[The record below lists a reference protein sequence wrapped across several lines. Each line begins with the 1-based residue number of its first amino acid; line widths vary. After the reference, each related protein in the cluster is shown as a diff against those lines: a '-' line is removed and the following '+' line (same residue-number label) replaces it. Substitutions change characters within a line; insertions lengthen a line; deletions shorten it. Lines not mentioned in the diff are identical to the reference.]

1 MDKKQ
6 WKILIIEDDQQI
18 ASLEK
23 DFLEMNGF
31 EVRIEVDGQKG
42 LKEAMT
48 EKYDLIIV
56 DIMLP
61 NVNGYDI
68 LMMVRDKLNIPFI
81 VVSARSDDLD
91 KIKGIELGADDYMTK
106 PFNPNEL
113 VARVKNQLSRYDRL
127 LNLTTKV
134 GEIEYNG
141 ILINEESRRVYV
153 NGEEVI
159 MTTTEFDILL
169 FFMKNPD
176 IVHSKQ
182 TVFERVWGED
192 EYGDIGTVPVY
203 VQKIR
208 KKIERDYT
216 KPKIIETVWGVGY
229 RFNRL

>member
-1 MDKKQ
+1 MD
-6 WKILIIEDDQQI
+6 KILIIEDDKQI
-18 ASLEK
+18 AALEK
-23 DFLEMNGF
+23 DFLEMSGF
-31 EVRIEVDGQKG
+31 EVTIETDGHKG

-48 EKYDLIIV
+48 EKYQLIII

-61 NVNGYDI
+61 SVNGYDI
-68 LMMVRDKLNIPFI
+68 LMMIRDKLNIPFI
-81 VVSARSDDLD
+81 VISARSDDID

-113 VARVKNQLSRYDRL
+113 VARVKNQLTRYKRL
-127 LNLTTKV
+127 LNMNKPQ

-141 ILINEESRRVYV
+141 VRINEDSRRVYV
-153 NGEEVI
+153 NEEEVI
-159 MTTTEFDILL
+159 MTTTEFDILA

-182 TVFERVWGED
+182 TIFERVWGED

-208 KKIERDYT
+208 KKIEADYT
-216 KPKIIETVWGVGY
+216 HPKIIETVWGVGY

>member
-1 MDKKQ
+1 MD
-6 WKILIIEDDQQI
+6 KILIIEDDVQI

-31 EVRIEVDGQKG
+31 EVKVENDGHKG

-48 EKYDLIIV
+48 KEYQLIII

-61 NVNGYDI
+61 SVNGYDI
-68 LMMVRDKLNIPFI
+68 LMMIRDKLNIPFI
-81 VVSARSDDLD
+81 VVSARSDDID
-91 KIKGIELGADDYMTK
+91 KIKGIELGADDYMAK

-113 VARVKNQLSRYDRL
+113 VARVKNQLRRYDRL
-127 LNLTTKV
+127 LNMNKQQ
-134 GEIEYNG
+134 GEIELNG
-141 ILINEESRRVYV
+141 VNINEESRRVYV
-153 NGEEVI
+153 NEKEII

-182 TVFERVWGED
+182 TIFERVWGED

-208 KKIERDYT
+208 KKIEKDYT
-216 KPKIIETVWGVGY
+216 HPKLIETVWGVGY

>member
-1 MDKKQ
+1 MN
-6 WKILIIEDDQQI
+6 KILIIEDDQQI
-18 ASLEK
+18 AALEK

-31 EVRIEVDGQKG
+31 EVNIETDGHKG

-48 EKYDLIIV
+48 GDYQLIII

-68 LMMVRDKLNIPFI
+68 LMMIRDKLNIPFI
-81 VVSARSDDLD
+81 VVSARSDDMD

-127 LNLTTKV
+127 LNMKSKQ

-141 ILINEESRRVYV
+141 VLINEESRRVYV
-153 NGEEVI
+153 NKEEVI

-182 TVFERVWGED
+182 TIFERVWGED

-208 KKIERDYT
+208 KKIEKDYT
-216 KPKIIETVWGVGY
+216 RPKIIETVWGVGY

>member
-1 MDKKQ
+1 MD
-6 WKILIIEDDQQI
+6 KILIIEDDVQI

-31 EVRIEVDGQKG
+31 EVKVENDGHKG

-48 EKYDLIIV
+48 KEYQLIII

-61 NVNGYDI
+61 SVNGYDI
-68 LMMVRDKLNIPFI
+68 LMMIRDKLNIPFI
-81 VVSARSDDLD
+81 VVSARSDDMD

-113 VARVKNQLSRYDRL
+113 VARVKNQLARYDRL
-127 LNLTTKV
+127 LNMNKQQ
-134 GEIEYNG
+134 GIIEFNG
-141 ILINEESRRVYV
+141 VNINEESRRVYV
-153 NGEEVI
+153 DEKEII

-182 TVFERVWGED
+182 TIFERVWGED

-208 KKIERDYT
+208 KKIEKDYT
-216 KPKIIETVWGVGY
+216 HPKVIETVWGVGY

>member
-1 MDKKQ
+1 MD
-6 WKILIIEDDQQI
+6 KILIIEDDMQI

-23 DFLEMNGF
+23 DFLEMNGYD
-31 EVRIEVDGQKG
+31 VTISVDGHKG

-48 EKYDLIIV
+48 KAYQLIII

-61 NVNGYDI
+61 SVNGYDI
-68 LMMVRDKLNIPFI
+68 LMMIRDKLNIPFI
-81 VVSARSDDLD
+81 VVSARSDDMD

-113 VARVKNQLSRYDRL
+113 VARVKNQLARYNRL
-127 LNLTTKV
+127 LNVNKII
-134 GEIEYNG
+134 GEIEFNG
-141 ILINEESRRVYV
+141 VLINEESRRVFV
-153 NGEEVI
+153 NSEEVI

-182 TVFERVWGED
+182 TIFERVWGED

-208 KKIERDYT
+208 KKIEKDYT
-216 KPKIIETVWGVGY
+216 HPKIIETVWGVGY
-229 RFNRL
+229 RFNRM

>member
-1 MDKKQ
+1 MDKL
-6 WKILIIEDDQQI
+6 LIIEDDKQI
-18 ASLEK
+18 AELEK
-23 DFLEMNGF
+23 DFLEMNGYTVHV
-31 EVRIEVDGQKG
+31 EHYGHKG

-48 EKYDLIIV
+48 EKYQLIII

-61 NVNGYDI
+61 SVNGFDI
-68 LMMVRDKLNIPFI
+68 LMMIRDKLNIPFI
-81 VVSARSDDLD
+81 VISARSDDMD
-91 KIKGIELGADDYMTK
+91 KIKGIELGADDYLTK

-127 LNLTTKV
+127 LNVNKQH

-141 ILINEESRRVYV
+141 VLINEESRRVYV
-153 NGEEVI
+153 DEKEII

-182 TVFERVWGED
+182 MIFERVWGED

-208 KKIERDYT
+208 KKIETDYT
-216 KPKIIETVWGVGY
+216 HPKIIETVWGVGY

>member
-1 MDKKQ
+1 MD
-6 WKILIIEDDQQI
+6 KILIIEDDMQI

-31 EVRIEVDGQKG
+31 EVVVATDGHKG

-48 EKYDLIIV
+48 KEYQLIII

-61 NVNGYDI
+61 SVNGYDI
-68 LMMVRDKLNIPFI
+68 LMMIRDKLNIPFI
-81 VVSARSDDLD
+81 VVSARSDDMD

-113 VARVKNQLSRYDRL
+113 VARVKNQLARYNRL
-127 LNLTTKV
+127 LNINKTQ

-141 ILINEESRRVYV
+141 VVINEESRRVYV
-153 NGEEVI
+153 NMEEI
-159 MTTTEFDILL
+159 ILTTTEFDILL

-182 TVFERVWGED
+182 TIFERVWGED

-208 KKIERDYT
+208 KKIEKDYT
-216 KPKIIETVWGVGY
+216 HPKIIETVWGVGY

>member
-1 MDKKQ
+1 MMN
-6 WKILIIEDDQQI
+6 KILIIEDDQQI
-18 ASLEK
+18 AALEK
-23 DFLEMNGF
+23 DFLEMNGY
-31 EVRIEVDGQKG
+31 EVNIEADGHKG

-48 EKYDLIIV
+48 GDYQLIII

-68 LMMVRDKLNIPFI
+68 LMMIRDKLNIPFI
-81 VVSARSDDLD
+81 VVSARSDDMD

-127 LNLTTKV
+127 LNMKSKQ

-141 ILINEESRRVYV
+141 VLINEESRRVYV
-153 NGEEVI
+153 NKEEVI

-182 TVFERVWGED
+182 TIFERVWGED

-208 KKIERDYT
+208 KKIEKDYT
-216 KPKIIETVWGVGY
+216 RPKIIETVWGVGY

>member
-1 MDKKQ
+1 MD
-6 WKILIIEDDQQI
+6 KILIIEDDMQI

-31 EVRIEVDGQKG
+31 EVAIATDGHKG

-48 EKYDLIIV
+48 KQYQLIII

-61 NVNGYDI
+61 SVNGYDI
-68 LMMVRDKLNIPFI
+68 LMMIRDKLNIPFI
-81 VVSARSDDLD
+81 VVSARSDDMD

-113 VARVKNQLSRYDRL
+113 VARVKNQLARYSRL
-127 LNLTTKV
+127 LNVNKIQ
-134 GEIEYNG
+134 GEIEFNG
-141 ILINEESRRVYV
+141 VVINEESRRVYV
-153 NGEEVI
+153 NNEEII

-182 TVFERVWGED
+182 TIFERVWGED

-208 KKIERDYT
+208 KKIEKDYT
-216 KPKIIETVWGVGY
+216 QPKIIETVWGVGY

>member
-1 MDKKQ
+1 MN
-6 WKILIIEDDQQI
+6 KILIIEDDQQI
-18 ASLEK
+18 AALEK

-31 EVRIEVDGQKG
+31 EVAIETDGHKG

-48 EKYDLIIV
+48 GDYQLIII

-68 LMMVRDKLNIPFI
+68 LMMIRDKLNIPFI
-81 VVSARSDDLD
+81 VVSARSDDMD

-127 LNLTTKV
+127 LNMKSKQ

-141 ILINEESRRVYV
+141 VLINEESRRVYA
-153 NGEEVI
+153 NKEEVI
-159 MTTTEFDILL
+159 TTTTEFDILL

-182 TVFERVWGED
+182 TIFERVWGED

-208 KKIERDYT
+208 KKIEKDYT
-216 KPKIIETVWGVGY
+216 RPKIIETVWGVGY

>member
-1 MDKKQ
+1 MD
-6 WKILIIEDDQQI
+6 KILIIEDDMQI

-31 EVRIEVDGQKG
+31 EAVIATDGHKG

-48 EKYDLIIV
+48 KEYQLIII

-61 NVNGYDI
+61 SVNGYDI
-68 LMMVRDKLNIPFI
+68 LMMIRDKLNIPFI
-81 VVSARSDDLD
+81 VVSARSDDMD

-113 VARVKNQLSRYDRL
+113 VARVKNQLARYNRL
-127 LNLTTKV
+127 LNINKQQ

-141 ILINEESRRVYV
+141 VVINEESRRVYV
-153 NGEEVI
+153 NTEEI
-159 MTTTEFDILL
+159 ILTTTEFDILL

-182 TVFERVWGED
+182 TIFERVWGED

-208 KKIERDYT
+208 KKIEKDYT
-216 KPKIIETVWGVGY
+216 QPKIIETVWGVGY

>member
-1 MDKKQ
+1 MA
-6 WKILIIEDDQQI
+6 KILIIEDDLQI

-23 DFLEMNGF
+23 DFLEINGY
-31 EVRIEVDGQKG
+31 EVTVETDGHKG

-48 EKYDLIIV
+48 KQYQLIIV

-61 NVNGYDI
+61 NINGYDI
-68 LMMVRDKLNIPFI
+68 LMMIRDKLNIPFI
-81 VVSARSDDLD
+81 VVSARSDDMD

-127 LNLTTKV
+127 LNVSTQQGV
-134 GEIEYNG
+134 IEFNG
-141 ILINEESRRVYV
+141 VQINEESRRVFV
-153 NGEEVI
+153 NNKEVT

-182 TVFERVWGED
+182 TIFERVWGED

-208 KKIERDYT
+208 KKIEKDYT
-216 KPKIIETVWGVGY
+216 HPKIIETVWGVGY

>member
-1 MDKKQ
+1 MD
-6 WKILIIEDDQQI
+6 KILIIEDDMQI

-23 DFLEMNGF
+23 DFLEMNDF
-31 EVRIEVDGQKG
+31 EVHIETDGHKG

-48 EKYDLIIV
+48 KQYQLVIV

-68 LMMVRDKLNIPFI
+68 LMSIRDKLNIPFI
-81 VVSARSDDLD
+81 VVSARSDEMD
-91 KIKGIELGADDYMTK
+91 KIKGLELGADDYMTK

-113 VARVKNQLSRYDRL
+113 VARVKNQLARYDRL
-127 LNLTTKV
+127 LNVSTKQN
-134 GEIEYNG
+134 EIEFNG
-141 ILINEESRRVYV
+141 VFINEDSRRVYV
-153 NGEEVI
+153 NNKEVI

-169 FFMKNPD
+169 FFMRNPD

-182 TVFERVWGED
+182 TIFERVWGED
-192 EYGDIGTVPVY
+192 EFGDIGTVPVY

-208 KKIERDYT
+208 KKIEKDYT
-216 KPKIIETVWGVGY
+216 RPKIIETVWGVGY

>member
-1 MDKKQ
+1 MD
-6 WKILIIEDDQQI
+6 KILIIEDDKQI
-18 ASLEK
+18 AELEK

-31 EVRIEVDGQKG
+31 EVFVANDGHKG

-48 EKYDLIIV
+48 EAYQLIII

-61 NVNGYDI
+61 SVNGYDI
-68 LMMVRDKLNIPFI
+68 LMMIRDKLNIPFI
-81 VVSARSDDLD
+81 VVSARSDDMD

-113 VARVKNQLSRYDRL
+113 VARVKNQLLRYDRL
-127 LNLTTKV
+127 LNVNKQQ
-134 GEIEYNG
+134 GEIEFNG
-141 ILINEESRRVYV
+141 VIINEESRRVLV
-153 NGEEVI
+153 NGQEI
-159 MTTTEFDILL
+159 TMTTTEFDILL

-182 TVFERVWGED
+182 TIFERVWGED

-208 KKIERDYT
+208 KKIEKDYT
-216 KPKIIETVWGVGY
+216 HPKIIETVWGVGY

>member
-1 MDKKQ
+1 MMN
-6 WKILIIEDDQQI
+6 KILIIEDDQQI
-18 ASLEK
+18 AALEK

-31 EVRIEVDGQKG
+31 EVAIETDGHKG

-48 EKYDLIIV
+48 GDYQLIII

-68 LMMVRDKLNIPFI
+68 LMMIRDKLNIPFI
-81 VVSARSDDLD
+81 VVSARSDDMD

-127 LNLTTKV
+127 LNMKSKQ

-141 ILINEESRRVYV
+141 VLINEESRRVYV
-153 NGEEVI
+153 NKEEVI

-182 TVFERVWGED
+182 TIFERVWGED

-208 KKIERDYT
+208 KKIEKDYT
-216 KPKIIETVWGVGY
+216 RPKIIETVWGVGY

>member
-1 MDKKQ
+1 MR
-6 WKILIIEDDQQI
+6 ILIIEDDLQI

-23 DFLEMNGF
+23 DFLEISGF
-31 EVRIEVDGQKG
+31 DVTIEVDGHKG

-48 EKYDLIIV
+48 QAYQLIII

-61 NVNGYDI
+61 SVNGYDI
-68 LMMVRDKLNIPFI
+68 LMTIREKLNIPFI

-91 KIKGIELGADDYMTK
+91 RIKGIELGADDYMTK

-113 VARVKNQLSRYDRL
+113 VARVKNQLARYERL
-127 LNLTTKV
+127 LHAS
-134 GEIEYNG
+134 GQQGIIEYNSVK
-141 ILINEESRRVYV
+141 ILEEARRVYV
-153 NGEEVI
+153 NDEEII

-182 TVFERVWGED
+182 TIFEKVWGED

-208 KKIERDYT
+208 KKIEKDYT
-216 KPKIIETVWGVGY
+216 HPKIIETVWGVGY

>member
-1 MDKKQ
+1 MD
-6 WKILIIEDDQQI
+6 KILIIEDDVQI

-31 EVRIEVDGQKG
+31 EVTVETDGHKG

-48 EKYDLIIV
+48 EQYQLIII

-68 LMMVRDKLNIPFI
+68 LMMIRDKLNIPFI
-81 VVSARSDDLD
+81 VVSARSDDMD

-127 LNLTTKV
+127 LNINKQSS
-134 GEIEYNG
+134 EIEYNSVR
-141 ILINEESRRVYV
+141 INDESRRVFV
-153 NGEEVI
+153 NDKEI
-159 MTTTEFDILL
+159 TMTTTEFDILL

-182 TVFERVWGED
+182 TIFERVWGED

-208 KKIERDYT
+208 KKIEKDYT
-216 KPKIIETVWGVGY
+216 HPKVIETVWGVGY

>member
-1 MDKKQ
+1 MD
-6 WKILIIEDDQQI
+6 KILIIEDDNQI

-31 EVRIEVDGQKG
+31 HVHIENDGHKG

-48 EKYDLIIV
+48 KEYQLVIV

-68 LMMVRDKLNIPFI
+68 LMSIREKLNIPFI
-81 VVSARSDDLD
+81 VVSARSEDTD
-91 KIKGIELGADDYMTK
+91 KIKGLELGADDYMTK

-113 VARVKNQLSRYDRL
+113 VARVKNQLARYDRL
-127 LNLTTKV
+127 LNVTTKQS
-134 GEIEYNG
+134 EIEFNG
-141 ILINEESRRVYV
+141 VLINEESRRVYV
-153 NGEEVI
+153 NNGEI
-159 MTTTEFDILL
+159 TMTTTEFDILL

-182 TVFERVWGED
+182 TIFERVWGED

-208 KKIERDYT
+208 KKIEKDYT
-216 KPKIIETVWGVGY
+216 HPKIIETVWGVGY

>member
-1 MDKKQ
+1 MD
-6 WKILIIEDDQQI
+6 KILIIEDDVQI

-31 EVRIEVDGQKG
+31 EVKVENDGHKG

-48 EKYDLIIV
+48 KEYQLIII

-61 NVNGYDI
+61 SVNGYDI
-68 LMMVRDKLNIPFI
+68 LMMIRDKLNIPFI
-81 VVSARSDDLD
+81 VVSARSDDID

-113 VARVKNQLSRYDRL
+113 VARVKNQLARYDRL
-127 LNLTTKV
+127 LNMNKQH
-134 GEIEYNG
+134 GEIEFNG
-141 ILINEESRRVYV
+141 VNINEESRRVYV
-153 NGEEVI
+153 NEKEII

-182 TVFERVWGED
+182 TIFERVWGED

-208 KKIERDYT
+208 KKIEKDYT
-216 KPKIIETVWGVGY
+216 HPKVIETVWGVGY

>member
-1 MDKKQ
+1 MA
-6 WKILIIEDDQQI
+6 KILIIEDDMQI

-23 DFLEMNGF
+23 DFLEINGY
-31 EVRIEVDGQKG
+31 EVTVETDGHKG

-48 EKYDLIIV
+48 KQYQLIIV

-61 NVNGYDI
+61 NINGYDI
-68 LMMVRDKLNIPFI
+68 LMMIREKLNIPFI
-81 VVSARSDDLD
+81 VVSARSDDMD

-113 VARVKNQLSRYDRL
+113 VARVKNQLARYDRL
-127 LNLTTKV
+127 LNVSTQQGV
-134 GEIEYNG
+134 IEFNG
-141 ILINEESRRVYV
+141 VQINEESRRVFV
-153 NGEEVI
+153 NNKEVT

-182 TVFERVWGED
+182 TIFERVWGED

-208 KKIERDYT
+208 KKIEKDYT
-216 KPKIIETVWGVGY
+216 HPKIIETVWGVGY

>member
-1 MDKKQ
+1 MD
-6 WKILIIEDDQQI
+6 KILIIEDDVQI

-31 EVRIEVDGQKG
+31 EVKVETDGHKG

-48 EKYDLIIV
+48 KEYQLIII

-61 NVNGYDI
+61 SVNGYDI
-68 LMMVRDKLNIPFI
+68 LMMIRDKLNIPFI
-81 VVSARSDDLD
+81 VVSARSDDMD

-113 VARVKNQLSRYDRL
+113 VARVKNQLARYDRL
-127 LNLTTKV
+127 LNVNKQT
-134 GEIEYNG
+134 GEIEFNG
-141 ILINEESRRVYV
+141 VVINEESRRVYV
-153 NGEEVI
+153 NEKEII

-182 TVFERVWGED
+182 TIFERVWGED

-208 KKIERDYT
+208 KKIEKDYT
-216 KPKIIETVWGVGY
+216 HPKIIETVWGVGY

>member
-1 MDKKQ
+1 MD
-6 WKILIIEDDQQI
+6 KILIIEDDVQI

-31 EVRIEVDGQKG
+31 EVKVENDGHKG

-48 EKYDLIIV
+48 KEYQLIII

-61 NVNGYDI
+61 SVNGYDI
-68 LMMVRDKLNIPFI
+68 LMMIRDKLNIPFI
-81 VVSARSDDLD
+81 VVSARSDDID
-91 KIKGIELGADDYMTK
+91 KIKGIELGADDYMSK

-113 VARVKNQLSRYDRL
+113 VARVKNQLARYDRL
-127 LNLTTKV
+127 LNMNKQQ
-134 GEIEYNG
+134 GEIEFNG
-141 ILINEESRRVYV
+141 VVINEESRRVYV
-153 NGEEVI
+153 NDKEII

-182 TVFERVWGED
+182 TIFERVWGED

-208 KKIERDYT
+208 KKIEKDYT
-216 KPKIIETVWGVGY
+216 HPKVIETVWGVGY

>member
-1 MDKKQ
+1 MN
-6 WKILIIEDDQQI
+6 KILIIEDDQQI
-18 ASLEK
+18 AALEK

-31 EVRIEVDGQKG
+31 EVAIETDGHKG

-48 EKYDLIIV
+48 GDYQLIII

-68 LMMVRDKLNIPFI
+68 LMMIRDKLNIPFI
-81 VVSARSDDLD
+81 VVSARSDDMD

-127 LNLTTKV
+127 LNMKSKQ

-141 ILINEESRRVYV
+141 VLINEESRRVYV
-153 NGEEVI
+153 NKEEVI
-159 MTTTEFDILL
+159 TTTTEFDILL

-182 TVFERVWGED
+182 TIFERVWGED

-208 KKIERDYT
+208 KKIEKDYT
-216 KPKIIETVWGVGY
+216 RPKIIETVWGVGY

>member
-1 MDKKQ
+1 MA
-6 WKILIIEDDQQI
+6 KILIIEDDMQI

-23 DFLEMNGF
+23 DFLEINGY
-31 EVRIEVDGQKG
+31 EVTIETDGHKG

-48 EKYDLIIV
+48 KQYQLIIV

-61 NVNGYDI
+61 NINGYDI
-68 LMMVRDKLNIPFI
+68 LMMIREKLNIPFI
-81 VVSARSDDLD
+81 VVSARSDDMD

-127 LNLTTKV
+127 LNVSTQHGV
-134 GEIEYNG
+134 IEFNG
-141 ILINEESRRVYV
+141 VQINEESRRVFV
-153 NGEEVI
+153 NNKEVT

-182 TVFERVWGED
+182 TIFERVWGED

-208 KKIERDYT
+208 KKIEKDYT
-216 KPKIIETVWGVGY
+216 HPKIIETVWGVGY

>member
-1 MDKKQ
+1 MD
-6 WKILIIEDDQQI
+6 KILIIEDDVQI

-31 EVRIEVDGQKG
+31 EVKVENDGHKG

-48 EKYDLIIV
+48 KEYQLIII

-61 NVNGYDI
+61 SVNGYDI
-68 LMMVRDKLNIPFI
+68 LMMIRDKLNIPFI
-81 VVSARSDDLD
+81 VVSARSDDID

-113 VARVKNQLSRYDRL
+113 VARVKNQLARYDRL
-127 LNLTTKV
+127 LNVNKQH
-134 GEIEYNG
+134 GEIQFNG
-141 ILINEESRRVYV
+141 VTINEESRRVYV
-153 NGEEVI
+153 NDKEII

-182 TVFERVWGED
+182 TIFERVWGED

-208 KKIERDYT
+208 KKIEKDYT
-216 KPKIIETVWGVGY
+216 HPKVIETVWGVGY

>member
-1 MDKKQ
+1 MD
-6 WKILIIEDDQQI
+6 KILIIEDDKQI
-18 ASLEK
+18 AELEK
-23 DFLEMNGF
+23 DFLEMNGY
-31 EVRIEVDGQKG
+31 EVFVANDGHKG

-48 EKYDLIIV
+48 GAYQLVII

-61 NVNGYDI
+61 SVNGYDI
-68 LMMVRDKLNIPFI
+68 LMMIRDKLNIPFI
-81 VVSARSDDLD
+81 VVSARSDDMD

-113 VARVKNQLSRYDRL
+113 VARVKNQLLRYDRL
-127 LNLTTKV
+127 LNVNKQS
-134 GEIEYNG
+134 GEIEFNG
-141 ILINEESRRVYV
+141 VMINEESRRVSV
-153 NGEEVI
+153 NGEEI
-159 MTTTEFDILL
+159 TMTTTEFDILL

-182 TVFERVWGED
+182 TIFERVWGED

-208 KKIERDYT
+208 KKIEKDYT
-216 KPKIIETVWGVGY
+216 HPKIIETVWGVGY

>member
-1 MDKKQ
+1 ME
-6 WKILIIEDDQQI
+6 KILIIEDDQQI
-18 ASLEK
+18 AALEK

-31 EVRIEVDGQKG
+31 DVHIEVDGHEG
-42 LKEAMT
+42 IKEAMT
-48 EKYDLIIV
+48 GAYQLIII

-61 NVNGYDI
+61 TVNGYDI
-68 LMMVRDKLNIPFI
+68 LMSIREKLNILFI
-81 VVSARSDDLD
+81 VVSARSDDMD

-113 VARVKNQLSRYDRL
+113 VARVKNQLARYDRL
-127 LNLTTKV
+127 LDAKSKQ

-141 ILINEESRRVYV
+141 VLINEEARRVYV
-153 NGEEVI
+153 NKKEVI

-176 IVHSKQ
+176 VVHSKK
-182 TVFERVWGED
+182 TIFERVWGED

-208 KKIERDYT
+208 KKIEKDYT
-216 KPKIIETVWGVGY
+216 RPKIIETVWGVGY

>member
-1 MDKKQ
+1 MEQ
-6 WKILIIEDDQQI
+6 ILIIEDDKQI
-18 ASLEK
+18 AELEK
-23 DFLEMNGF
+23 DFLEMNGYSVHV
-31 EVRIEVDGQKG
+31 ENDGHKG
-42 LKEAMT
+42 LKEAMS
-48 EKYDLIIV
+48 EKYQLIII

-61 NVNGYDI
+61 SVNGYDI
-68 LMMVRDKLNIPFI
+68 LMMIRDKLNIPFI
-81 VVSARSDDLD
+81 VVSARSDDMD

-113 VARVKNQLSRYDRL
+113 VARVKNQLARYDRL
-127 LNLTTKV
+127 LNVNKQH
-134 GEIEYNG
+134 GEFEFNG
-141 ILINEESRRVYV
+141 VLINEESRRVYV
-153 NGEEVI
+153 NGTEII

-182 TVFERVWGED
+182 TIFERVWGED

-208 KKIERDYT
+208 KKIEKDYT
-216 KPKIIETVWGVGY
+216 HPKVIETVWGVGY

>member
-1 MDKKQ
+1 MMN
-6 WKILIIEDDQQI
+6 KILIIEDDQQI
-18 ASLEK
+18 AALEK

-31 EVRIEVDGQKG
+31 EVNIETDGHKG

-48 EKYDLIIV
+48 GDYQLIII

-68 LMMVRDKLNIPFI
+68 LMMIRDKLNIPFI
-81 VVSARSDDLD
+81 VVSARSDDMD

-127 LNLTTKV
+127 LNMKSKQ

-141 ILINEESRRVYV
+141 VLINEESRRVYV
-153 NGEEVI
+153 NKEEVI

-182 TVFERVWGED
+182 TIFERVWGED

-208 KKIERDYT
+208 KKIEKDYT
-216 KPKIIETVWGVGY
+216 RPKIIETVWGVGY

>member
-1 MDKKQ
+1 MD
-6 WKILIIEDDQQI
+6 KILIIEDDMQI

-31 EVRIEVDGQKG
+31 EAVIATDGHKG

-48 EKYDLIIV
+48 KEYQLIII

-61 NVNGYDI
+61 SVNGYDI
-68 LMMVRDKLNIPFI
+68 LMMIRDKLNIPFI
-81 VVSARSDDLD
+81 VVSARSDDMD

-113 VARVKNQLSRYDRL
+113 VARVKNQLARYNRL
-127 LNLTTKV
+127 LNINKSQ
-134 GEIEYNG
+134 GEIEFNG
-141 ILINEESRRVYV
+141 VIINEESRRVYV
-153 NGEEVI
+153 NSEEII

-182 TVFERVWGED
+182 TIFERVWGED

-208 KKIERDYT
+208 KKIEKDYT
-216 KPKIIETVWGVGY
+216 HPKIIETVWGVGY

>member
-1 MDKKQ
+1 MD
-6 WKILIIEDDQQI
+6 KILIIEDDVQI

-31 EVRIEVDGQKG
+31 EVKVENDGHKG

-48 EKYDLIIV
+48 KEYQLIII

-61 NVNGYDI
+61 SVNGYDI
-68 LMMVRDKLNIPFI
+68 LMMIRDKLNIPFI
-81 VVSARSDDLD
+81 VVSARSDDID

-113 VARVKNQLSRYDRL
+113 VARVKNQLARYDRL
-127 LNLTTKV
+127 LNMNKQQGV
-134 GEIEYNG
+134 IEFNG
-141 ILINEESRRVYV
+141 VNINEESRRVYV
-153 NGEEVI
+153 NEKEII

-182 TVFERVWGED
+182 TIFERVWGED

-208 KKIERDYT
+208 KKIEKDYT
-216 KPKIIETVWGVGY
+216 HPKLIETVWGVGY

>member
-1 MDKKQ
+1 MD
-6 WKILIIEDDQQI
+6 KILIIEDDKQI
-18 ASLEK
+18 AELEK
-23 DFLEMNGF
+23 DFLEMNGY
-31 EVRIEVDGQKG
+31 EVKIENDGHKG

-48 EKYDLIIV
+48 EKYQLIII

-61 NVNGYDI
+61 SVNGYDI
-68 LMMVRDKLNIPFI
+68 LMMIRDKLNIPFI
-81 VVSARSDDLD
+81 VVSARSDDMD

-113 VARVKNQLSRYDRL
+113 VARVKNQLARYDRL
-127 LNLTTKV
+127 LNINKQH
-134 GEIEYNG
+134 GEIEFNG
-141 ILINEESRRVYV
+141 VIINEESRRVFV
-153 NGEEVI
+153 NGDEII

-182 TVFERVWGED
+182 TIFERVWGED

-208 KKIERDYT
+208 KKMEKDYT
-216 KPKIIETVWGVGY
+216 HPKIIETVWGVGY

>member
-1 MDKKQ
+1 MD
-6 WKILIIEDDQQI
+6 KILIIEDDVQI

-31 EVRIEVDGQKG
+31 EVKVENDGHKG

-48 EKYDLIIV
+48 KEYQLIII

-61 NVNGYDI
+61 SVNGYDI
-68 LMMVRDKLNIPFI
+68 LMMIRDKLNIPFI
-81 VVSARSDDLD
+81 VVSARSDDID

-113 VARVKNQLSRYDRL
+113 VARVKNQLARYDRL
-127 LNLTTKV
+127 LNMNKQQ
-134 GEIEYNG
+134 GEIELNG
-141 ILINEESRRVYV
+141 VKINEESRRVYV
-153 NGEEVI
+153 NEKEII

-182 TVFERVWGED
+182 TIFERVWGED

-208 KKIERDYT
+208 KKIEKDYT
-216 KPKIIETVWGVGY
+216 HPKLIETVWGVGY

>member
-1 MDKKQ
+1 MD
-6 WKILIIEDDQQI
+6 KILIIEDDKQI
-18 ASLEK
+18 AELEK

-31 EVRIEVDGQKG
+31 EVFVANDGHKG

-48 EKYDLIIV
+48 EEYQLIII

-61 NVNGYDI
+61 SVNGYDI
-68 LMMVRDKLNIPFI
+68 LMMIRDKLNIPFI
-81 VVSARSDDLD
+81 VVSARSDDMD

-113 VARVKNQLSRYDRL
+113 VARVKNQLLRYDRL
-127 LNLTTKV
+127 LSVNKQQ

-141 ILINEESRRVYV
+141 VIINEESRRVMV
-153 NGEEVI
+153 NGKEI
-159 MTTTEFDILL
+159 TMTTTEFDILL

-182 TVFERVWGED
+182 TIFERVWGED

-208 KKIERDYT
+208 KKIEKDYT
-216 KPKIIETVWGVGY
+216 HPKIIETVWGVGY

>member
-1 MDKKQ
+1 MD
-6 WKILIIEDDQQI
+6 KILIIEDDVQI

-31 EVRIEVDGQKG
+31 EVKVENDGHKG

-48 EKYDLIIV
+48 KEYQLIII

-61 NVNGYDI
+61 SVNGYDI
-68 LMMVRDKLNIPFI
+68 LMMIRDKLNIPFI
-81 VVSARSDDLD
+81 VVSARSDDID

-113 VARVKNQLSRYDRL
+113 VARVKNQLARYDRL
-127 LNLTTKV
+127 LNMNKQQ
-134 GEIEYNG
+134 GEIEFNG
-141 ILINEESRRVYV
+141 VNINEESRRVYV
-153 NGEEVI
+153 NSKEII

-182 TVFERVWGED
+182 TIFERVWGED

-208 KKIERDYT
+208 KKIEKDYT
-216 KPKIIETVWGVGY
+216 HPKVIETVWGVGY

>member
-1 MDKKQ
+1 MN
-6 WKILIIEDDQQI
+6 KILIIEDDQQI
-18 ASLEK
+18 AALEK

-31 EVRIEVDGQKG
+31 EVAIETDGHKG

-48 EKYDLIIV
+48 GDYQLIII

-68 LMMVRDKLNIPFI
+68 LMMIRDKLNIPFI
-81 VVSARSDDLD
+81 VVSARSDDMD

-127 LNLTTKV
+127 LNMKSKQ

-141 ILINEESRRVYV
+141 VLINEESRRVYV
-153 NGEEVI
+153 NKEEVI

-182 TVFERVWGED
+182 TIFERVWGED

-208 KKIERDYT
+208 KKIEKDYT
-216 KPKIIETVWGVGY
+216 RPKIIETVWGVGY

>member
-1 MDKKQ
+1 MD
-6 WKILIIEDDQQI
+6 KILIIEDDMQI

-31 EVRIEVDGQKG
+31 DVVIATDGHKG

-48 EKYDLIIV
+48 KAYQLIII

-61 NVNGYDI
+61 SVNGYDI
-68 LMMVRDKLNIPFI
+68 LMMIRDKLNIPFI
-81 VVSARSDDLD
+81 VVSARSDDMD

-113 VARVKNQLSRYDRL
+113 VARVKNQLARYNRL
-127 LNLTTKV
+127 LNVNKIQ
-134 GEIEYNG
+134 GEIEFNG
-141 ILINEESRRVYV
+141 VVINEESRRVYV
-153 NGEEVI
+153 NNEEI
-159 MTTTEFDILL
+159 ILTTTEFDILL

-182 TVFERVWGED
+182 TIFERVWGED

-208 KKIERDYT
+208 KKIEKDYT
-216 KPKIIETVWGVGY
+216 HPKVIETVWGVGY

>member
-1 MDKKQ
+1 ME
-6 WKILIIEDDQQI
+6 KILIIEDDQQI
-18 ASLEK
+18 AALEK

-31 EVRIEVDGQKG
+31 DVHIEVDGHEG
-42 LKEAMT
+42 IKEAMT
-48 EKYDLIIV
+48 GAYQLIII

-61 NVNGYDI
+61 TVNGYDI
-68 LMMVRDKLNIPFI
+68 LMSIREKLNIPFI
-81 VVSARSDDLD
+81 VVSARSDDMD

-113 VARVKNQLSRYDRL
+113 VARVKNQLARYDRL
-127 LNLTTKV
+127 LNAKSKQ

-141 ILINEESRRVYV
+141 VLINEEARRVYV
-153 NGEEVI
+153 NKKEVI

-176 IVHSKQ
+176 VVHSKK
-182 TVFERVWGED
+182 TIFERVWGED

-208 KKIERDYT
+208 KKIEKDYT
-216 KPKIIETVWGVGY
+216 RPKIIETVWGVGY

>member
-113 VARVKNQLSRYDRL
+113 VARVKNQLSRYGRL

-176 IVHSKQ
+176 IVHSK
-182 TVFERVWGED
+182 
-192 EYGDIGTVPVY
+192 
-203 VQKIR
+203 
-208 KKIERDYT
+208 
-216 KPKIIETVWGVGY
+216 
-229 RFNRL
+229 